1 MTGKRLAAPE
11 RKTIILEAARKVFAE
26 HGYEGAKTLQIA
38 KAAKISEALVY
49 RHFPSKL
56 ALYRAVLRQLVRE
69 QDANLEVMRL
79 LTPSTEGIVASI
91 KAYVETSLAQT
102 DGRYHE
108 GNRMMLA
115 SLAGEGGYVSLIY
128 RRAQRKM
135 HPVVAAAIEAA
146 WEAGDIRGRKLAPEN
161 YSALLEH
168 VGTML
173 NMAKALPR
181 DYGPYDDTQ
190 SRLTADAI
198 WFCCR
203 GVGLTDEAIMRHY
216 GDEGR

>member
-1 MTGKRLAAPE
+1 MTRKRLPGTE

-26 HGYEGAKTLQIA
+26 CGYEGAKTQQIA

-69 QDANLEVMRL
+69 QDENLKMMEL
-79 LTPSTEGIVASI
+79 LEPSTAGIVESI
-91 KAYVETSLAQT
+91 RNYVETALAERE
-102 DGRYHE
+102 GRIHE

-128 RRAQRKM
+128 RRAHRKM
-135 HPVVAAAIEAA
+135 HSVVAAALDAA
-146 WEAGDIRGRKLAPEN
+146 WEAGDMSGRRIAPEN
-161 YSALLEH
+161 FSAFVEH
-168 VGTML
+168 IGTML
-173 NMAKALPR
+173 NMAIALPGG
-181 DYGPYDDTQ
+181 YAPYDNSDA
-190 SRLTADAI
+190 RLARDAV

-203 GVGLTDEAIMRHY
+203 GVGLTDEAIRRYY
-216 GDEGR
+216 GD